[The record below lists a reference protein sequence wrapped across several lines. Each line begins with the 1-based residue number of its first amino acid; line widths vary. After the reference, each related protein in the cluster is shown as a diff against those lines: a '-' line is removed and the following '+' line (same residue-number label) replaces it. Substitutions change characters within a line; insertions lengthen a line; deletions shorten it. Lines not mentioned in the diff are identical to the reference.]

1 MTGIRRHEVYALL
14 ALAVWFVQAY
24 EEPSKFLLASD
35 AKNGSVS
42 YMLLPASGVFSGSEK
57 MKLLVKGG
65 ALVHPQGLAVDQHRK
80 RLIIADPNIQKVVA
94 YPLHVDD
101 AHLRVGK
108 MQTLAKN
115 VEARWVAAD
124 GRGNVFFSNEAGNE
138 IMKIS
143 SEGGLPQ
150 AVYAGGAVSGPG
162 GIVTDNF
169 NLFWTN
175 KVNGESTGVLVSA
188 PVPPKAARGVIA
200 SAPKGAKLLSKNM
213 EKAYGVCMALD
224 VIYYT
229 ASVSSV
235 YGVKR
240 SGGDAVKIANSLVN
254 PRGCAWDGEDTMYV
268 ADRSGGIFYFPA
280 PQADLAETRVNKA
293 VDFDNAFGV
302 AVFVSDCRCAANHR
316 FFIYLLFAAVCTLLQ

>member
-1 MTGIRRHEVYALL
+1 MTCIRRAEVFTVL
-14 ALAVWFVQAY
+14 ALGVWFVQAY

-35 AKNGSVS
+35 AKSGSVS
-42 YMLLPASGVFSGSEK
+42 YMLLPASGTFSGSEG
-57 MKLLVKGG
+57 MKLLVEGG

-80 RLIIADPNIQKVVA
+80 RLIIADPTSQKVVA

-101 AHLRVGK
+101 THLRVGK
-108 MQTLAKN
+108 VQTLAKN
-115 VEARWVAAD
+115 VEARWVTVD

-143 SEGGLPQ
+143 SEGGLPH
-150 AVYAGGAVSGPG
+150 AVYTGGAVSGPG

-175 KVNGESTGVLVSA
+175 KVDGENTGVLVSA

-200 SAPKGAKLLSKNM
+200 SAPKGAKLLSTNM

-229 ASVSSV
+229 APVSSV
-235 YGVKR
+235 YGVKGR
-240 SGGDAVKIANSLVN
+240 GGDAVKIVDSLVN

-268 ADRSGGIFYFPA
+268 ADRGGGIFYFTA
-280 PQADLAETRVNKA
+280 RQANLAETPVNKA

-302 AVFVSDCRCAANHR
+302 AVFVSDCRCVANHK
-316 FFIYLLFAAVCTLLQ
+316 FFICLLLAALCMLLQ